1 MGTAQAITNKR
12 QFTGTV
18 YILHEN
24 RVLLI
29 YHKKHQKWLPPG
41 GHLEENELPH
51 EGAIREAYEETGLRV
66 EIIEQE
72 NIHIDRPNAKSISR
86 PFLCLLEN
94 IPEYCKNDRIEPA
107 HQHIDFIFLARP
119 TVEPLCLIENPHE
132 TEGLRWFSREEIEAL
147 QGDVDLFEDVK
158 NTILFILTQAC
169 ALRA

>member
-1 MGTAQAITNKR
+1 MGTTEALTTKR

-29 YHKKHQKWLPPG
+29 YHKKYQKWQPPG
-41 GHLEENELPH
+41 GHLDENELPH
-51 EGAIREAYEETGLRV
+51 EGAIREAYEETGLQV

-72 NIHIDRPNAKSISR
+72 NIHINRWNAKSIPR

-94 IPEYCKNDRIEPA
+94 IPEYSKNGRTEPA

-119 TVEPLCLIENPHE
+119 IEDQFCLKENPQE
-132 TEGLRWFSREEIEAL
+132 TMGLRWFSREEIETL
-147 QGDVDLFEDVK
+147 QGDVDLFEEVK
-158 NTILFILTQAC
+158 KTILSILSED
-169 ALRA
+169 